1 MPSKSSVEFTIT
13 ALLCFAFSALLL
25 AAGDAL
31 DVGLTENGTVIQAAL
46 VPSGSRT
53 VPTVLLIGGL
63 TGPDESVGIVKQEVQ
78 TLEAIPP
85 NHRRFR
91 LLAIPLANPEHANL
105 VFPPVGTAYRDNPES
120 HALWR
125 WIAIQAPDLVMIVG
139 NQDFG
144 LANALSNNA
153 VAGVGRIPA
162 RLAKAQH
169 GILKSVK
176 EPPRSEA
183 RLEIDRRLSRTPRQ
197 LAQELAQYYGHDFD
211 QPAYIQAV
219 GLIGQLRLGHQAD
232 VERLVSPFIDGSKD
246 SLAKPTSPALA
257 GHLVFAELADRTHD
271 PRYLELVRRTAD
283 LAFTAS
289 GDMKESMPLH
299 DEMSDSVFMACP
311 ILASAGKLTGESKYF
326 DMAARHLSF
335 MQKLCLR
342 PDGLYRHSPLSEAA
356 WGRGNA
362 FPALGLAW
370 TLSDYPAE
378 HPEFSRMVRAFQAH
392 MTALAPFQD
401 ANGMWREVIDQR
413 GSYPEYSATAMVA
426 TAMLLG
432 IKHGWLE
439 SATYRPRVDLA
450 WRAILARTGADGR
463 LMDVCES
470 TGKQKSLKD
479 YLHRAAILDRDARG
493 GAMALLLATEYDS
506 R

>member
-1 MPSKSSVEFTIT
+1 VPSVSHTIA
-13 ALLCFAFSALLL
+13 ALLSIFPL
-25 AAGDAL
+25 AGDTL
-31 DVGLTENGTVIQAAL
+31 DVGLTENGNVIEAVSVPARSQAL
-46 VPSGSRT
+46 
-53 VPTVLLIGGL
+53 PTVLLIGGL
-63 TGPDESVGIVKQEVQ
+63 AGPDESVGIVRQELR
-78 TLEAIPP
+78 TFEAIQPDR
-85 NHRRFR
+85 RRFR
-91 LLAIPLANPEHANL
+91 LLAIPLANPDHSTL
-105 VFPPVGTAYRDNPES
+105 VFPPVGIAYRDNPES

-125 WIAIQAPDLVMIVG
+125 WIAIQSPDLVIVVG

-144 LANALSNNA
+144 LADALSQNA
-153 VAGVGRIPA
+153 VAGVGRVPA
-162 RLAKAQH
+162 RLVKGQT

-176 EPPRSEA
+176 DPPRSEA
-183 RLEIDRRLSRTPRQ
+183 RQEIERRLGRTPRQ
-197 LAQELAQYYGHDFD
+197 LAEELAQYYGHDFD
-211 QPAYIQAV
+211 QPAYIQAIA
-219 GLIGQLRLGHQAD
+219 LISQLRLGHQAD
-232 VERLVSPFIDGSKD
+232 VERLVSPFVDGSKD
-246 SLAKPTSPALA
+246 SLAKPTSPSLA

-271 PRYLELVRRTAD
+271 PRYLQLVRRTAA
-283 LAFTAS
+283 LGFTAS
-289 GDMKESMPLH
+289 GEMKESMPLH

-326 DMAARHLSF
+326 DMAARHFSF

-370 TLSDYPAE
+370 TLSDFPIQQ
-378 HPEFSRMVRAFQAH
+378 PEFKRMLRAFQDH
-392 MTALAPFQD
+392 MAALVPFQD

-413 GSYPEYSATAMVA
+413 GSYPEYSATAMIA
-426 TAMLLG
+426 TAMLIG
-432 IKHGWLE
+432 IKQGLLE
-439 SATYRPRVDLA
+439 SATYRPRIDLA

-479 YLHRAAILDRDARG
+479 YIHRAAILDRDPRG